1 MLATKLYAPTLREV
15 PSDADVVS
23 QQLMLRAGFMR
34 KTANGLYSFLPLGW
48 RSIKKIEAIVREEMD
63 RASAQEIMMPI
74 LQPAEIWKESG
85 RWNAYGAEMMRIN
98 DRHDN
103 EFCLGPTHEEMIT
116 TLVKNEINSY
126 RQLPVNLYQIQSKFR
141 DERRPRYGL
150 MRSREFIMKDAY
162 SFDVDEAGLEE
173 SYKSMYDAYTRIFNR
188 CGLTFRPVEADSGA
202 IGGSGTHEFM
212 AIAEAG
218 EADIVYCTKCD
229 YAANIEIGKPGI
241 MKQEEEA
248 LQELSVVD
256 TPNAS
261 SIEAVGEML
270 NLPLHKTIKA
280 VVFSIDG
287 KVVLAIVRGD
297 HEVNEVAV
305 QHAVLGSVEPEMAT
319 PEELEKVGLTAG
331 FISPVGLQQTEE
343 FTIVV
348 DESVMETYNVCGG
361 ANKKDAHYININ
373 PKRDFNV
380 EDIIVA
386 PIRLITKD
394 DVCPKCG
401 GSLEHAKGIEVGQV
415 FKLGTKYS
423 EALQATFLDQN
434 GRPNP
439 MIMGCYGIGVSRTLA
454 AAIEQY
460 HDENGIIWPRSI
472 APFEAVIVP
481 INAKDEAL
489 MSTSQTIYTALQEA
503 GADVLLDD
511 RKDRAGV
518 KFKDA
523 DLIGYPLR
531 ITVSKNTLENN
542 EVEIQIRKTGEALSC
557 AIDSVAAKVIELLQ
571 NL

>member
-1 MLATKLYAPTLREV
+1 MLASKLYAPTLREV

-34 KTANGLYSFLPLGW
+34 KVANGLYSFLPLGW
-48 RSIKKIEAIVREEMD
+48 RSIKKIEAIIREEMD
-63 RASAQEIMMPI
+63 RSGAQEIMMPI

-98 DRHDN
+98 DRHDV
-103 EFCLGPTHEEMIT
+103 EYCLGPTHEEMIT

-150 MRSREFIMKDAY
+150 MRSREFIMKDGY
-162 SFDVDEAGLEE
+162 SFDIDDTAADV
-173 SYKSMYDAYTRIFNR
+173 SYKNMYDAYSRIFTR

-202 IGGSGTHEFM
+202 IGGSNTHEFM

-218 EADIVYCTKCD
+218 EADIIHCSACD

-241 MKQEEEA
+241 MKQAEEA
-248 LQELSVVD
+248 LKELEVVD
-256 TPNAS
+256 TPHAS
-261 SIEAVGEML
+261 TIEAVAEML
-270 NLPLHKTIKA
+270 NLPLEKTIKA
-280 VVFSIDG
+280 VVYAIED
-287 KVVLAIVRGD
+287 KVILAMVRGD
-297 HEVNEVAV
+297 HDVNEVAV
-305 QHAVLGSVEPEMAT
+305 QHAVNGSVEPEMAT
-319 PEELEKVGLTAG
+319 PEQLEKVGLTAG
-331 FISPVGLQQTEE
+331 FISPVGLKQTDD
-343 FTIVV
+343 FIIVV

-361 ANKKDAHYININ
+361 ANKEDAHYININ
-373 PKRDFNV
+373 PKRDFNTD
-380 EDIIVA
+380 DIIVA

-394 DVCPKCG
+394 DVCPECH
-401 GSLEHAKGIEVGQV
+401 SPLEYSKGIEVGQV

-423 EALQATFLDQN
+423 ESLQATYLDQN
-434 GRPNP
+434 GRPNA
-439 MIMGCYGIGVSRTLA
+439 MVMGCYGIGVSRTLA

-460 HDENGIIWPRSI
+460 HDDNGIIWPRAI
-472 APFEAVIVP
+472 APFEVVIVP

-489 MSTSQTIYTALQEA
+489 MSTSESIYDILLNNKV
-503 GADVLLDD
+503 DVLLDD

-531 ITVSKNTLENN
+531 ITVSKNTLESN
-542 EVEIQIRKTGEALSC
+542 EVEIRIRKTGEAINC
-557 AIDSVAAKVIELLQ
+557 PIDEVSNKVQELLSQ
-571 NL
+571 L

>member
-48 RSIKKIEAIVREEMD
+48 KSIKKIEAIVREEMD

-162 SFDVDEAGLEE
+162 SFDVDEAGLDE
-173 SYKSMYDAYTRIFNR
+173 SYKSMYDAYTRIFTR

-241 MKQEEEA
+241 IKQDEEV

-261 SIEAVGEML
+261 TIEAVAEML

-319 PEELEKVGLTAG
+319 SEELEKVGLTAG
-331 FISPVGLQQTEE
+331 FISPVGLQQTDE
-343 FTIVV
+343 FAIVV

-361 ANKKDAHYININ
+361 ANKKDAHYVNIN

-401 GSLEHAKGIEVGQV
+401 GALEHAKGI
-415 FKLGTKYS
+415 GTKYS

-489 MSTSQTIYTALQEA
+489 MSTSQTIYTALQNA
-503 GADVLLDD
+503 GVDVLLDD

-542 EVEIQIRKTGEALSC
+542 EVEIQIRKSGEALPC
-557 AIDSVAAKVIELLQ
+557 AIDSVADKVTELLQ

>member
-85 RWNAYGAEMMRIN
+85 RWKAYGAEMMRIN

-241 MKQEEEA
+241 IKQDEEA

-261 SIEAVGEML
+261 TIEAVAEML

-319 PEELEKVGLTAG
+319 SEELEKVGLTAG
-331 FISPVGLQQTEE
+331 FISPVGLQQTDE
-343 FTIVV
+343 FAIVV

-361 ANKKDAHYININ
+361 ANKKDAHYVNIN

-380 EDIIVA
+380 ADIIVA

-401 GSLEHAKGIEVGQV
+401 GALEHAKGIEVGQV

-489 MSTSQTIYTALQEA
+489 MSTSETIYSALQEA
-503 GADVLLDD
+503 GVDVLLDD

-557 AIDSVAAKVIELLQ
+557 AIDSVATKVTELLQ

>member
-202 IGGSGTHEFM
+202 IGGSDTHEFM

-241 MKQEEEA
+241 MKQAEEA

-343 FTIVV
+343 FAIVV

-394 DVCPKCG
+394 DVCPTCG

-489 MSTSQTIYTALQEA
+489 MSTSETIYTALQEA
-503 GADVLLDD
+503 GVDVLLDD

-557 AIDSVAAKVIELLQ
+557 AIDSVATKVTELLQ

>member
-48 RSIKKIEAIVREEMD
+48 KSIKKIEAIVREEMD

-162 SFDVDEAGLEE
+162 SFDVDEAGLDE
-173 SYKSMYDAYTRIFNR
+173 SYKSMYDAYTRIFTR

-241 MKQEEEA
+241 MKQDEEA

-261 SIEAVGEML
+261 SIEAVADML

-305 QHAVLGSVEPEMAT
+305 QHAVLGAVEPEMAT

-331 FISPVGLQQTEE
+331 FISPIGLKQTEE
-343 FTIVV
+343 FAIVV

-361 ANKKDAHYININ
+361 ANKKDAHYVNIN

-401 GSLEHAKGIEVGQV
+401 GALEHAKGIEVGQV

-489 MSTSQTIYTALQEA
+489 MSTSQTIYTALQNA
-503 GADVLLDD
+503 GVDVLLDD

-542 EVEIQIRKTGEALSC
+542 EVEIQIRKSGETLPC
-557 AIDSVAAKVIELLQ
+557 AIDSVADKVTELLQ

>member
-85 RWNAYGAEMMRIN
+85 RWKAYGAEMMRIN

-126 RQLPVNLYQIQSKFR
+126 RQLSVNLYQIQSKFR

-241 MKQEEEA
+241 IKQDEEA

-261 SIEAVGEML
+261 TIEAVAEML

-319 PEELEKVGLTAG
+319 SEELEKVGLTAG
-331 FISPVGLQQTEE
+331 FISPVGLQQTDE
-343 FTIVV
+343 FAIVV

-361 ANKKDAHYININ
+361 ANKKDAHYVNIN

-380 EDIIVA
+380 ADIIVA

-401 GSLEHAKGIEVGQV
+401 GALEHAKGIEVGQV

-489 MSTSQTIYTALQEA
+489 MSTSHTIYTALKDA
-503 GADVLLDD
+503 GVDVLLDD

-542 EVEIQIRKTGEALSC
+542 EVEIQIRKSGEALPC
-557 AIDSVAAKVIELLQ
+557 AIDSVATKVAELLQ

>member
-261 SIEAVGEML
+261 SIEAVAEML

-331 FISPVGLQQTEE
+331 FISPVGLEQTEE
-343 FTIVV
+343 FAIVV

-394 DVCPKCG
+394 DVCPTCG

-460 HDENGIIWPRSI
+460 HDENGIIWPCSI

-489 MSTSQTIYTALQEA
+489 MSTSETIYSALQEA
-503 GADVLLDD
+503 GVDVLLDD

-557 AIDSVAAKVIELLQ
+557 AIDSVATKVTELLQ

>member
-48 RSIKKIEAIVREEMD
+48 KSIKKIEAIVREEMD

-162 SFDVDEAGLEE
+162 SFDVDEAGLDE
-173 SYKSMYDAYTRIFNR
+173 SYKSMYDAYTRIFTR

-241 MKQEEEA
+241 IKQDEEV

-261 SIEAVGEML
+261 TIEAVAEML

-319 PEELEKVGLTAG
+319 SEELEKVGLTAG
-331 FISPVGLQQTEE
+331 FISPVGLQQTDE
-343 FTIVV
+343 FAIVV

-361 ANKKDAHYININ
+361 ANKKDAHYVNIN
-373 PKRDFNV
+373 PKRDFNI

-401 GSLEHAKGIEVGQV
+401 GALEHAKGIEVGQV

-489 MSTSQTIYTALQEA
+489 MATSQTIYTALQNA
-503 GADVLLDD
+503 GVDVLLDD

-542 EVEIQIRKTGEALSC
+542 EVEIQIRKSGEALPC
-557 AIDSVAAKVIELLQ
+557 AIDSVADKVTELLQ

>member
-162 SFDVDEAGLEE
+162 SFDVDEAGLDG
-173 SYKSMYDAYTRIFNR
+173 SYKSMYDAYTRIFTR

-241 MKQEEEA
+241 MKQDEEV
-248 LQELSVVD
+248 LHELSVVD

-261 SIEAVGEML
+261 SLEAVADLL

-305 QHAVLGSVEPEMAT
+305 QHAVLGAVEPEMAT

-331 FISPVGLQQTEE
+331 FISPIGLKQTEE
-343 FTIVV
+343 FAIVV

-361 ANKKDAHYININ
+361 ANKKDAHYVNIN
-373 PKRDFNV
+373 PKRDFN
-380 EDIIVA
+380 VA

-489 MSTSQTIYTALQEA
+489 MSTSQTIYTALQNA
-503 GADVLLDD
+503 GVDVLLDD

-531 ITVSKNTLENN
+531 ITVSKNTIENN
-542 EVEIQIRKTGEALSC
+542 EVEIQIRKSGETLPC
-557 AIDSVAAKVIELLQ
+557 AIDSVADKVTELLQ

>member
-162 SFDVDEAGLEE
+162 SFDVDEAGLDE
-173 SYKSMYDAYTRIFNR
+173 SYKSMYDAYTRIFTR

-241 MKQEEEA
+241 MKQAEEA

-256 TPNAS
+256 TPNS
-261 SIEAVGEML
+261 STIEAVADML
-270 NLPLHKTIKA
+270 NLPLEKTIKA

-331 FISPVGLQQTEE
+331 FISPVGLKQTEE
-343 FTIVV
+343 FAIVV
-348 DESVMETYNVCGG
+348 DESVMESYNVCGG
-361 ANKKDAHYININ
+361 ANKKDAHYVNIN

-386 PIRLITKD
+386 PIRLITDD
-394 DVCPKCG
+394 DVCPTCG
-401 GSLEHAKGIEVGQV
+401 GALEHAKGIEVGQV

-503 GADVLLDD
+503 GVDVLLDD

-542 EVEIQIRKTGEALSC
+542 EVEIQIRKSGEAVTC
-557 AIDSVAAKVIELLQ
+557 AIDSVATKVTELLQ
-571 NL
+571 DL

>member
-48 RSIKKIEAIVREEMD
+48 KSIKKIEAIVREEMD

-162 SFDVDEAGLEE
+162 SFDVDEAGLDE
-173 SYKSMYDAYTRIFNR
+173 SYKSMYDAYTRIFTR

-241 MKQEEEA
+241 IKQDEEV

-261 SIEAVGEML
+261 TIEAVAEML

-287 KVVLAIVRGD
+287 KVVLVIVRGD

-319 PEELEKVGLTAG
+319 SEELEKVGLTAG
-331 FISPVGLQQTEE
+331 FISPVGLQQTDE
-343 FTIVV
+343 FAIVV

-361 ANKKDAHYININ
+361 ANKKDAHYVNIN
-373 PKRDFNV
+373 PKRDFNI

-401 GSLEHAKGIEVGQV
+401 GALEHAKGIEVGQV

-489 MSTSQTIYTALQEA
+489 MATSQTIYTALQNA
-503 GADVLLDD
+503 GVDVLLDD

-531 ITVSKNTLENN
+531 ITVSKNTIENN
-542 EVEIQIRKTGEALSC
+542 EVEIQIRKSGEALPC
-557 AIDSVAAKVIELLQ
+557 AIDSVADKVTELLQ

>member
-162 SFDVDEAGLEE
+162 SFDVDEAGLDE
-173 SYKSMYDAYTRIFNR
+173 SYKSMYDAYTRIFTR

-248 LQELSVVD
+248 LQELSIVD

-261 SIEAVGEML
+261 TIEAVAEML

-331 FISPVGLQQTEE
+331 FISPVGLKQTEE
-343 FTIVV
+343 FAIVV

-386 PIRLITKD
+386 PIRLITDD
-394 DVCPKCG
+394 DVCPTCG
-401 GSLEHAKGIEVGQV
+401 GTLEHAKGIEVGQV

-460 HDENGIIWPRSI
+460 HDENGIIWPRAI

-489 MSTSQTIYTALQEA
+489 MSTSQTIYTALQDA
-503 GADVLLDD
+503 GVDVLLDD

-542 EVEIQIRKTGEALSC
+542 EVELQIRKSGEAITC
-557 AIDSVAAKVIELLQ
+557 AIDSVATKVTELLQ
-571 NL
+571 DL

>member
-162 SFDVDEAGLEE
+162 SFDVDEAGLDE
-173 SYKSMYDAYTRIFNR
+173 SYKSMYDAYTRIFTR
-188 CGLTFRPVEADSGA
+188 CDLTFRPVEADSGA

-241 MKQEEEA
+241 IKQDEEV

-261 SIEAVGEML
+261 TIEAVAEML

-331 FISPVGLQQTEE
+331 FISPVGLQQTDE
-343 FTIVV
+343 FAIVV

-361 ANKKDAHYININ
+361 ANKKDAHYVNIN

-489 MSTSQTIYTALQEA
+489 MSTSQTIYTALQNA
-503 GADVLLDD
+503 GVDVLLDD

-542 EVEIQIRKTGEALSC
+542 EVEIQIRKSGEALPC
-557 AIDSVAAKVIELLQ
+557 AIDSVADKVTELLQ

>member
-23 QQLMLRAGFMR
+23 QQLMFRAGFMR

-162 SFDVDEAGLEE
+162 SFDVDEAGLDE
-173 SYKSMYDAYTRIFNR
+173 SYKSMYDAYTRIFTR

-229 YAANIEIGKPGI
+229 YAANIEIGKPGV

-261 SIEAVGEML
+261 TIEAVAEML

-331 FISPVGLQQTEE
+331 FISPVGLKQTEE
-343 FTIVV
+343 FAIVV
-348 DESVMETYNVCGG
+348 DESVMESYNVCGG
-361 ANKKDAHYININ
+361 ANKKDAHYVNIN

-386 PIRLITKD
+386 PIRLITDD
-394 DVCPKCG
+394 DVCPTCG
-401 GSLEHAKGIEVGQV
+401 GALEHAKGIEVGQV

-489 MSTSQTIYTALQEA
+489 MSTSQTIYTALQNA
-503 GADVLLDD
+503 GVDVLLDD

-542 EVEIQIRKTGEALSC
+542 EVEIQIRKSGEAITC
-557 AIDSVAAKVIELLQ
+557 AIDSVATKVTELLQ
-571 NL
+571 DL

>member
-241 MKQEEEA
+241 MKQAEEA

-261 SIEAVGEML
+261 SIEAVAEML

-331 FISPVGLQQTEE
+331 FISPVGLEQTEE
-343 FTIVV
+343 FAIVV
-348 DESVMETYNVCGG
+348 DESVMETYNVYGG
-361 ANKKDAHYININ
+361 ANKKDAHYVNIN

-394 DVCPKCG
+394 DVCPTCG

-489 MSTSQTIYTALQEA
+489 MSTSQTIYTALQNA
-503 GADVLLDD
+503 GVDVLLDD

-542 EVEIQIRKTGEALSC
+542 EVEIQIRKSGEALPC
-557 AIDSVAAKVIELLQ
+557 AIDSVADKVTELLQ

>member
-162 SFDVDEAGLEE
+162 SFDVDEAGLDE
-173 SYKSMYDAYTRIFNR
+173 SYKSIYDAYTRIFTR

-241 MKQEEEA
+241 MKQDEEA

-261 SIEAVGEML
+261 TIEAVAEML

-331 FISPVGLQQTEE
+331 FISPIGLKQTED
-343 FTIVV
+343 FAIVV

-361 ANKKDAHYININ
+361 ANKKDAHYVNIN

-380 EDIIVA
+380 EDIIIA

-401 GSLEHAKGIEVGQV
+401 GALEHAKGIEVGQV

-489 MSTSQTIYTALQEA
+489 MSTSQTIYTALQNA
-503 GADVLLDD
+503 GVDVLLDD

-542 EVEIQIRKTGEALSC
+542 EVEIQIRKSGEALPC
-557 AIDSVAAKVIELLQ
+557 AIDSVADKVTELLQ

>member
-85 RWNAYGAEMMRIN
+85 RWKAYGAEMMRIN

-241 MKQEEEA
+241 IKQDEEA
-248 LQELSVVD
+248 LQKLSVVD

-261 SIEAVGEML
+261 TIEAVAEML

-319 PEELEKVGLTAG
+319 SEELEKVGLTAG
-331 FISPVGLQQTEE
+331 FISPVGLQQTDE
-343 FTIVV
+343 FAIVV

-361 ANKKDAHYININ
+361 ANKKDAHYVNIN

-380 EDIIVA
+380 ADIIVA

-401 GSLEHAKGIEVGQV
+401 GALEHAKGIEVGQV

-489 MSTSQTIYTALQEA
+489 MSTSHTIYTALKDA
-503 GADVLLDD
+503 GVDVLLDD

-542 EVEIQIRKTGEALSC
+542 EVEIQIRKSGEALPC
-557 AIDSVAAKVIELLQ
+557 AIDSVATKVTELLQ

>member
-162 SFDVDEAGLEE
+162 SFDVDEAGLDE
-173 SYKSMYDAYTRIFNR
+173 SYKSMYDAYTRIFTR

-248 LQELSVVD
+248 LQELSIVD

-261 SIEAVGEML
+261 TIEAVAEML

-319 PEELEKVGLTAG
+319 PEELEKVGLTSG
-331 FISPVGLQQTEE
+331 FISPVGLKQTEE
-343 FTIVV
+343 FAIVV

-386 PIRLITKD
+386 PIRLITDD
-394 DVCPKCG
+394 DVCPTCG
-401 GSLEHAKGIEVGQV
+401 GTLEHAKGIEVGQV

-460 HDENGIIWPRSI
+460 HDENGIIWPRAI

-489 MSTSQTIYTALQEA
+489 MSTSQTIYTALQDA
-503 GADVLLDD
+503 GVDVLLDD

-542 EVEIQIRKTGEALSC
+542 EVEIQIRKSGEAITC
-557 AIDSVAAKVIELLQ
+557 AIDSVATKVTELLQ
-571 NL
+571 DL

>member
-241 MKQEEEA
+241 MKQAEEA

-331 FISPVGLQQTEE
+331 FISPVGLEQTEE
-343 FTIVV
+343 FAIVV

-394 DVCPKCG
+394 DVCPTCG

-489 MSTSQTIYTALQEA
+489 MSTSETIYSALQEA
-503 GADVLLDD
+503 GVDVLLDD

-523 DLIGYPLR
+523 GLIGYPLR

-557 AIDSVAAKVIELLQ
+557 AIDSVATKVTELLQ

>member
-256 TPNAS
+256 TPNAT
-261 SIEAVGEML
+261 SIEAVADML

-319 PEELEKVGLTAG
+319 PDELEKVGLTAG

-343 FTIVV
+343 FAIVV

-361 ANKKDAHYININ
+361 SNKKDAHYVNIN

-380 EDIIVA
+380 DDIIVA

-454 AAIEQY
+454 AAIEQS

-503 GADVLLDD
+503 GVDVLLDD

-542 EVEIQIRKTGEALSC
+542 EVEIQIRKTGEALPC
-557 AIDSVAAKVIELLQ
+557 AIDSVATKVTELLQ

>member
-162 SFDVDEAGLEE
+162 SFDVDEAGLDE
-173 SYKSMYDAYTRIFNR
+173 SYKSMYDAYTRIFTR

-261 SIEAVGEML
+261 TIEAVAEML

-331 FISPVGLQQTEE
+331 FISPVGLEQTEE
-343 FTIVV
+343 FAIVV

-361 ANKKDAHYININ
+361 ANKKDAHYVNIN

-394 DVCPKCG
+394 DVCPTCG

-423 EALQATFLDQN
+423 DALQATFLDQN

-489 MSTSQTIYTALQEA
+489 MSTSQTIYTVLQNA
-503 GADVLLDD
+503 GVDVLLDD

-542 EVEIQIRKTGEALSC
+542 EVEIQIRKSGEAITC
-557 AIDSVAAKVIELLQ
+557 AIDSVATKVTELLQ
-571 NL
+571 DL

>member
-103 EFCLGPTHEEMIT
+103 ESCLGPTHEEMIT

-162 SFDVDEAGLEE
+162 SFDVDEAGLDK
-173 SYKSMYDAYTRIFNR
+173 SYKSMYDAYTRIFTR

-248 LQELSVVD
+248 LQELSIVD

-261 SIEAVGEML
+261 TIEAVAEML

-331 FISPVGLQQTEE
+331 FISPVGLKQTEE
-343 FTIVV
+343 FAIVV

-386 PIRLITKD
+386 PIRLITDD
-394 DVCPKCG
+394 DVCPTCG
-401 GSLEHAKGIEVGQV
+401 GTLEHAKGIEVGQV

-460 HDENGIIWPRSI
+460 HDENGIIWPRAI

-489 MSTSQTIYTALQEA
+489 MSTSQTIYTALQDA
-503 GADVLLDD
+503 GVDVLLDD

-542 EVEIQIRKTGEALSC
+542 EVEIQIRKSGEAITC
-557 AIDSVAAKVIELLQ
+557 AIDSVATKVTELLQ
-571 NL
+571 DL

>member
-48 RSIKKIEAIVREEMD
+48 KSIKKIEAIVREEMD

-162 SFDVDEAGLEE
+162 SFDVDEAGLDE
-173 SYKSMYDAYTRIFNR
+173 SYKSMYDAYTRIFTR

-241 MKQEEEA
+241 MKQDEEV
-248 LQELSVVD
+248 LHELSVVD

-261 SIEAVGEML
+261 SIEAVADML

-331 FISPVGLQQTEE
+331 FISPVGLQQTDE
-343 FTIVV
+343 FAIVV

-361 ANKKDAHYININ
+361 ANKKDAHYVNIN

-401 GSLEHAKGIEVGQV
+401 GALEHAKGIEVGQV

-489 MSTSQTIYTALQEA
+489 MSTSQTIYTALQNA
-503 GADVLLDD
+503 GVDVLLDD

-542 EVEIQIRKTGEALSC
+542 EVEIQIRKSGEALPC
-557 AIDSVAAKVIELLQ
+557 AIDSVATKVAELLQ

>member
-85 RWNAYGAEMMRIN
+85 RWKAYGAEMMRIN

-241 MKQEEEA
+241 IKQDEEA

-261 SIEAVGEML
+261 TIEAVAEML

-319 PEELEKVGLTAG
+319 SEELEKVGLTAG
-331 FISPVGLQQTEE
+331 FISPVGLQQTDE
-343 FTIVV
+343 FAIVV

-361 ANKKDAHYININ
+361 ANKKDAHYVNIN

-380 EDIIVA
+380 ADIIVA

-401 GSLEHAKGIEVGQV
+401 GALEHAKGIEVGQV

-434 GRPNP
+434 GHPNP

-489 MSTSQTIYTALQEA
+489 MSTSHTIYTALKDA
-503 GADVLLDD
+503 GVDVLLDD

-542 EVEIQIRKTGEALSC
+542 EVEIQIRKSGEALPC
-557 AIDSVAAKVIELLQ
+557 AIDSVATKVAELLQ

>member
-261 SIEAVGEML
+261 SIEAVAEML

-319 PEELEKVGLTAG
+319 PEELEKVGLIAG
-331 FISPVGLQQTEE
+331 FISPVGLEQTEE
-343 FTIVV
+343 FAIVV

-361 ANKKDAHYININ
+361 ANKKDAHYVNIN

-394 DVCPKCG
+394 DVCPTCG

-489 MSTSQTIYTALQEA
+489 MSTSETIYSALQEA
-503 GADVLLDD
+503 GVDVLLDD

-542 EVEIQIRKTGEALSC
+542 EIEIQIRKTGEALSC
-557 AIDSVAAKVIELLQ
+557 AIDSVATKVTELLQ

>member
-162 SFDVDEAGLEE
+162 SFDVDEAGLDE
-173 SYKSMYDAYTRIFNR
+173 SYKSMYDAYTRIFTR

-261 SIEAVGEML
+261 TIEAVAEML

-331 FISPVGLQQTEE
+331 FISPVGLKQTEE
-343 FTIVV
+343 FSIVV
-348 DESVMETYNVCGG
+348 DESVMESYNVCGG
-361 ANKKDAHYININ
+361 ANKKDAHYVNIN

-380 EDIIVA
+380 DDIIIA
-386 PIRLITKD
+386 PIRLITDD
-394 DVCPKCG
+394 DVCPTCG
-401 GSLEHAKGIEVGQV
+401 GALEHAKGIEVGQV

-489 MSTSQTIYTALQEA
+489 MSTSQTIYSALQNA
-503 GADVLLDD
+503 GVDVLLDD

-542 EVEIQIRKTGEALSC
+542 EVEIQIRKSGEAITC
-557 AIDSVAAKVIELLQ
+557 AIDSVATKVTELLQ
-571 NL
+571 DL

>member
-241 MKQEEEA
+241 IKQEEEA
-248 LQELSVVD
+248 LRELSVVD

-261 SIEAVGEML
+261 TIEAVADML

-343 FTIVV
+343 FAIVV

-361 ANKKDAHYININ
+361 ANKKDAHYVNIN

-380 EDIIVA
+380 DDIIVA

-489 MSTSQTIYTALQEA
+489 MSTSQTIYTALQDA
-503 GADVLLDD
+503 GVDVLLDD

-542 EVEIQIRKTGEALSC
+542 EVEIQIRKTGEALPC
-557 AIDSVAAKVIELLQ
+557 AIDSVATKVTELLQ

>member
-241 MKQEEEA
+241 IKQDEEA

-261 SIEAVGEML
+261 TIEAVAEML

-319 PEELEKVGLTAG
+319 SEELEKVGLTAG
-331 FISPVGLQQTEE
+331 FISPVGLQQTDE
-343 FTIVV
+343 FAIVV

-361 ANKKDAHYININ
+361 ANKKDAHYVNIN

-380 EDIIVA
+380 ADIIVA

-401 GSLEHAKGIEVGQV
+401 GALEHAKGIEVGQV

-489 MSTSQTIYTALQEA
+489 MSTSHTIYTALKDA
-503 GADVLLDD
+503 GVDVLLDD

-542 EVEIQIRKTGEALSC
+542 EVEIQIRKSGEALPC
-557 AIDSVAAKVIELLQ
+557 AIDSVVTKVTELLQ

>member
-48 RSIKKIEAIVREEMD
+48 KSIKKIEAIVREEMD

-162 SFDVDEAGLEE
+162 SFDVDEAGLDE
-173 SYKSMYDAYTRIFNR
+173 SYKSMYDAYTRIFTR
-188 CGLTFRPVEADSGA
+188 CGLTSRPVEADSGA

-241 MKQEEEA
+241 IKQDEEV

-261 SIEAVGEML
+261 TIEAVAEML

-319 PEELEKVGLTAG
+319 SEELEKVGLTAG
-331 FISPVGLQQTEE
+331 FISPVGLQQTDE
-343 FTIVV
+343 FAIVV

-361 ANKKDAHYININ
+361 ANKKDAHYVNIN

-401 GSLEHAKGIEVGQV
+401 GALEHAKGIEVGQV

-489 MSTSQTIYTALQEA
+489 MSTSQTIYTALQNA
-503 GADVLLDD
+503 GVDVLLDD

-542 EVEIQIRKTGEALSC
+542 EVEIQIRKSGEALPC
-557 AIDSVAAKVIELLQ
+557 AIDSVADKVTELLQ

>member
-162 SFDVDEAGLEE
+162 SFDVDEAGLDE
-173 SYKSMYDAYTRIFNR
+173 SYKSMYDAYTRIFTR

-241 MKQEEEA
+241 MKQDEEV
-248 LQELSVVD
+248 LHELSVVD

-261 SIEAVGEML
+261 SIEAVADML

-331 FISPVGLQQTEE
+331 FISPIGLKQTEE
-343 FTIVV
+343 FAIVV

-361 ANKKDAHYININ
+361 ANKKDAHYVNIN

-401 GSLEHAKGIEVGQV
+401 GALEHAKGIEVGQV

-489 MSTSQTIYTALQEA
+489 MATSQTIYTALQNA
-503 GADVLLDD
+503 GVDVLLDD

-542 EVEIQIRKTGEALSC
+542 EVEIQIRKSGEALPC
-557 AIDSVAAKVIELLQ
+557 AIDSVADKVTELLQ
-571 NL
+571 DL

>member
-48 RSIKKIEAIVREEMD
+48 KSIKKIEAIVREEMD

-162 SFDVDEAGLEE
+162 SFDVDEAGLDE
-173 SYKSMYDAYTRIFNR
+173 SYKSMYDAYTRIFTR

-241 MKQEEEA
+241 IKQDEEV

-261 SIEAVGEML
+261 TIEAVAEML

-331 FISPVGLQQTEE
+331 FISPVGLQQTDE
-343 FTIVV
+343 FAIVV

-361 ANKKDAHYININ
+361 ANKKDAHYVNIN

-401 GSLEHAKGIEVGQV
+401 GALEHAKGIEVGQV

-423 EALQATFLDQN
+423 EALQATFLAQN

-489 MSTSQTIYTALQEA
+489 MSTSQTIYTALQNA
-503 GADVLLDD
+503 GVDVLLDD

-542 EVEIQIRKTGEALSC
+542 EVEIQIRKSGEALPC
-557 AIDSVAAKVIELLQ
+557 AIDSVADKVTEMLQ

>member
-162 SFDVDEAGLEE
+162 SFDVDEAGLDE
-173 SYKSMYDAYTRIFNR
+173 SYKSMYDAYTRIFTR

-241 MKQEEEA
+241 MKQDEEV
-248 LQELSVVD
+248 LHELSVVD

-261 SIEAVGEML
+261 SIEAVADML

-305 QHAVLGSVEPEMAT
+305 QHAVLGAVEPEMAT

-331 FISPVGLQQTEE
+331 FISPIGLKQTEE
-343 FTIVV
+343 FAIVV
-348 DESVMETYNVCGG
+348 DESVMEIYNVCGG
-361 ANKKDAHYININ
+361 ANKKDAHYVNIN

-401 GSLEHAKGIEVGQV
+401 GALEHAKGIEVGQV

-489 MSTSQTIYTALQEA
+489 MSTSQTIYTALQNA
-503 GADVLLDD
+503 GVDVLLDD

-542 EVEIQIRKTGEALSC
+542 EVEIQIRKSGEALPC
-557 AIDSVAAKVIELLQ
+557 AIDSVADKVSELLQ

>member
-48 RSIKKIEAIVREEMD
+48 KSIKKIEAIVREEMD

-241 MKQEEEA
+241 IKQDEEV

-261 SIEAVGEML
+261 TIEAVAEML

-319 PEELEKVGLTAG
+319 SEELEKVGLTAG
-331 FISPVGLQQTEE
+331 FISPVGLQQTDE
-343 FTIVV
+343 FAIVV

-361 ANKKDAHYININ
+361 ANKKDAHYVNIN

-380 EDIIVA
+380 ADIIVA

-401 GSLEHAKGIEVGQV
+401 GALEHAKGIEVGQV

-489 MSTSQTIYTALQEA
+489 MSTSQTIYTALQNA
-503 GADVLLDD
+503 GVDVLLDD

-542 EVEIQIRKTGEALSC
+542 EVEIQIRKSGEALPC
-557 AIDSVAAKVIELLQ
+557 AIDSVADKVTEMLQ

>member
-15 PSDADVVS
+15 PSDADVLS

-48 RSIKKIEAIVREEMD
+48 KSIKKIEAIVREEMD

-162 SFDVDEAGLEE
+162 SFDVDEAGLDE
-173 SYKSMYDAYTRIFNR
+173 SYKSMYDAYTRIFTR

-241 MKQEEEA
+241 IKQDEEV

-261 SIEAVGEML
+261 TIEAVAEML

-319 PEELEKVGLTAG
+319 SEELEKVGLTAG
-331 FISPVGLQQTEE
+331 FISPVGLQQTDE
-343 FTIVV
+343 FAIVV

-361 ANKKDAHYININ
+361 ANKKDAHYVNIN

-401 GSLEHAKGIEVGQV
+401 GALEHAKGIEVGQV

-489 MSTSQTIYTALQEA
+489 MATSQTIYTALQNA
-503 GADVLLDD
+503 GVDVLLDD

-542 EVEIQIRKTGEALSC
+542 EVEIQIRKSGEALPC
-557 AIDSVAAKVIELLQ
+557 AIDSVADKVTELLQ

>member
-85 RWNAYGAEMMRIN
+85 RWKAYGAEMMRIN

-241 MKQEEEA
+241 IKQDEEA

-261 SIEAVGEML
+261 TIEAVAEML

-319 PEELEKVGLTAG
+319 SEELEKVGLTAG
-331 FISPVGLQQTEE
+331 FISPVGLQQTDE
-343 FTIVV
+343 FAIVV

-361 ANKKDAHYININ
+361 ANKKDAHYVNIN

-380 EDIIVA
+380 ADIIVA

-401 GSLEHAKGIEVGQV
+401 GALEHAKGIEVGQV

-423 EALQATFLDQN
+423 KALQATFLDQN

-489 MSTSQTIYTALQEA
+489 MSTSHTIYTALKDA
-503 GADVLLDD
+503 GVDVLLDD

-542 EVEIQIRKTGEALSC
+542 EVEIQIRKSGEALPC
-557 AIDSVAAKVIELLQ
+557 AIDSVATKVAELLQ